1 MVAQVAEKSEPEV
14 GTVGG
19 GPQSRSA
26 TPRTSVAQH
35 CEDAYRPEQGTYGV
49 WRSSSTAGAAR
60 AAVAAARTVKRNFML
75 KIGCGGVLVGWWLVE
90 SGLLGCS
97 DRL

>member
-1 MVAQVAEKSEPEV
+1 MGRTQQRARWPMVAQVAEKSEPEV

-35 CEDAYRPEQGTYGV
+35 CEDAYRPEQGMYGT
-49 WRSSSTAGAAR
+49 WRSSSAAGAAR
-60 AAVAAARTVKRNFML
+60 TAVAAARMANMNFMVMV
-75 KIGCGGVLVGWWLVE
+75 GLVGWVGWF
-90 SGLLGCS
+90 
-97 DRL
+97 